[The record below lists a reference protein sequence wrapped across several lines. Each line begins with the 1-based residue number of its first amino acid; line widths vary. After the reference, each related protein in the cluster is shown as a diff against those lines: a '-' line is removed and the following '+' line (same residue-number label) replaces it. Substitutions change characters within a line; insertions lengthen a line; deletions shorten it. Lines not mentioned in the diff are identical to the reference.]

1 MEDKEIHIT
10 IQTMMDYFVRY
21 YAANYYDKSAYK
33 YAHEI
38 VANTG
43 FVTAE
48 EENGRLF
55 LYALNPMHFI
65 GIVNKEGRAV
75 VWDFVSKLMKEK
87 TGYEIALVQFKI
99 DDIHGIDIHSD
110 TLDYL
115 ESTWQMVYDEAM
127 TFEQAF
133 LED

>member
-1 MEDKEIHIT
+1 MEDKDIHIA
-10 IQTMMDYFVRY
+10 IQKMMDYFVRY
-21 YAANYYDKSAYK
+21 YAISNYDEAAYD
-33 YAHEI
+33 YALEI
-38 VANTG
+38 VAKTG

-55 LYALNPMHFI
+55 LYALCPMNFI
-65 GIVNKEGRAV
+65 GIINKEGRAV
-75 VWDFVSKLMKEK
+75 VWDYVQKLMKEK
-87 TGYEIALVQFKI
+87 VGVEIAISQFKI
-99 DDIHGIDIHSD
+99 DDVRGIDIHED
-110 TLDYL
+110 TLGYL

>member
-65 GIVNKEGRAV
+65 GIVNNQGRAV
-75 VWDFVSKLMKEK
+75 IWDFVSKLMKEK
-87 TGYEIALVQFKI
+87 TGYEIALGQFKI

-115 ESTWQMVYDEAM
+115 ESTWQMVSDEAM

>member
-1 MEDKEIHIT
+1 MEDKDIHIT

-21 YAANYYDKSAYK
+21 YAANFYDRSAYK

-75 VWDFVSKLMKEK
+75 IWDFVSKLMKEK
-87 TGYEIALVQFKI
+87 TGYEIALGQFKI

-115 ESTWQMVYDEAM
+115 ESTWQMVSDEAM

>member
-1 MEDKEIHIT
+1 MEDKNIHIA
-10 IQTMMDYFVRY
+10 IQKMMDYFVRY
-21 YAANYYDKSAYK
+21 YAINNFASEAYSC
-33 YAHEI
+33 AHEV

-75 VWDFVSKLMKEK
+75 IWDFVSKLMKEK

>member
-21 YAANYYDKSAYK
+21 YAANFYDRSAYK

-75 VWDFVSKLMKEK
+75 IWDFVSKLMKEK
-87 TGYEIALVQFKI
+87 TGYEIALGQFKI

>member
-1 MEDKEIHIT
+1 MEDKDIHIA
-10 IQTMMDYFVRY
+10 IQKMMDYFVRY
-21 YAANYYDKSAYK
+21 YTANNYDDTAYE
-33 YAHEI
+33 YAHKI
-38 VANTG
+38 VANIG

-65 GIVNKEGRAV
+65 GLVDKNGKAI
-75 VWDFVSKLMKEK
+75 VWDYVQKLMKERV
-87 TGYEIALVQFKI
+87 GVEIAMGQFKI
-99 DDIHGIDIHSD
+99 DDIHGIDIHED
-110 TLDYL
+110 TLGYL

-133 LED
+133 MED

>member
-21 YAANYYDKSAYK
+21 YAANYYDRTAYK

-75 VWDFVSKLMKEK
+75 IWDFISKLMKEK